1 MIGEFERTNEISN
14 SSQRRLDIEFSMNGK
29 TYLLDVSIVHPTA
42 PSNLTQ
48 HTRPLL
54 AQRSRS
60 KKAFYFEVA
69 QHKEVIFIPV
79 IFSSFGA
86 YDKGFQKLLNI
97 LKTHVLNMEDPAA
110 PWVEIH
116 HGIIA
121 GVAAA
126 IQEGNSKA
134 LDMWARRSRREVSP
148 LHL

>member
-1 MIGEFERTNEISN
+1 
-14 SSQRRLDIEFSMNGK
+14 
-29 TYLLDVSIVHPTA
+29 
-42 PSNLTQ
+42 
-48 HTRPLL
+48 
-54 AQRSRS
+54 
-60 KKAFYFEVA
+60 
-69 QHKEVIFIPV
+69 
-79 IFSSFGA
+79 
-86 YDKGFQKLLNI
+86 
-97 LKTHVLNMEDPAA
+97 MEDPAA